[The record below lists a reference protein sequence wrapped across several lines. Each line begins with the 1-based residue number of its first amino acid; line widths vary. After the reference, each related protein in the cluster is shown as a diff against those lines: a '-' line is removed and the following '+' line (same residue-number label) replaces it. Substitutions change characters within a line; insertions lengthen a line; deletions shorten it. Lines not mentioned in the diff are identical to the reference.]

1 MWEVF
6 DKEIG
11 KMIQPNIVSR
21 MNQQVCAADTRL
33 ELGTINP
40 VGKVLLLASDYE
52 CNYWLKKLLKKI
64 VLW

>member
-1 MWEVF
+1 
-6 DKEIG
+6 
-11 KMIQPNIVSR
+11 